1 MADDPYKTLGV
12 SKSATS
18 DEIRKAYRDLARK
31 YHPDLHPDD
40 AAAKKKFQEVQ
51 AAFDVLNDPKKK
63 EMYDRY
69 GAGFET
75 AAPRGY
81 PAGPGGPFPG
91 GAWSGPGGGG
101 QTFHFDFED
110 ILGGAGP
117 AAGGARGRS
126 GGGFADFFRQF
137 SQGGGARPQA
147 TRRGD
152 DIEHE
157 LAVPFSTA
165 VNGGKAHVSVRRP
178 DGKVEDIS
186 VTIPAGI
193 EDGKKIRLRGQGEP
207 GGAGAES
214 GDILITVRVSPHP
227 FFTRRGKRLDV
238 VVPITLAE
246 AAAGAKIDVP
256 TPRGTVAVSVPPGT
270 SSGKKLR
277 IKGHGVEPKGES
289 PGDLFAE
296 VQIVLPDSLTEDE
309 RTAIAEISRRH
320 PQNPRAELRW

>member
-12 SKSATS
+12 SRSAS
-18 DEIRKAYRDLARK
+18 ADEIRKAYRDLARK

-40 AAAKKKFQEVQ
+40 AEAKKKFQEVQ
-51 AAFDVLNDPKKK
+51 SAFDVLNDPKKK
-63 EMYDRY
+63 EMFDRY

-75 AAPRGY
+75 AGR
-81 PAGPGGPFPG
+81 AGPGGPFPG

-101 QTFHFDFED
+101 QSFQFDFED
-110 ILGGAGP
+110 VFGGAGP
-117 AAGGARGRS
+117 GTGGARRS
-126 GGGFADFFRQF
+126 GGFADFFKQF
-137 SQGGGARPQA
+137 SQGGGARPQ
-147 TRRGD
+147 TSRRGA

-165 VNGGKAHVSVRRP
+165 VNGGKAQVSVRRP

-207 GGAGAES
+207 GAAGAAS
-214 GDILITVRVSPHP
+214 GDILITVRVGPHP
-227 FFTRRGKRLDV
+227 YFTRRGKRLDV

-246 AAAGAKIDVP
+246 AAVGAKIDVP
-256 TPRGTVAVSVPPGT
+256 TPRGTVAVSVPPCT

-277 IKGHGVEPKGES
+277 IKGHGVAAKGEP

-296 VQIVLPDSLTEDE
+296 VQIVLPDSLNDSE
-309 RTAIAEISRRH
+309 RQAIADIARRH
-320 PQNPRAELRW
+320 SQNPRAELRW